1 MSDFKHECPE
11 WDFMEIT
18 LNDLE
23 AVACCCFTGNPE
35 ADALY
40 EARRKEMDEAMQ
52 EHTYLRDEAEWDRR
66 VAQGELDAAAL
77 WDEQH

>member
-1 MSDFKHECPE
+1 MNDFKHECPE

-23 AVACCCFTGNPE
+23 AVGCSCFAGDPE

-40 EARRKEMDEAMQ
+40 EARSR
-52 EHTYLRDEAEWDRR
+52 
-66 VAQGELDAAAL
+66 ELDALNAKSK
-77 WDEQH
+77 D

>member
-1 MSDFKHECPE
+1 MNDFKHECPE

-23 AVACCCFTGNPE
+23 AVGCSCFAGDPE

-40 EARRKEMDEAMQ
+40 EARSR
-52 EHTYLRDEAEWDRR
+52 
-66 VAQGELDAAAL
+66 ELDALNAKSNSL
-77 WDEQH
+77 ERT